1 MDLLT
6 TPSLRELLG
15 HLGRWLGALRGAGEA
30 RRLASRRALQ
40 QVVLAVR
47 ETSVHGPALAAGSL
61 DSATRVQLTRLW
73 TELSFTLDELG
84 LDKLA
89 KRCRLLGQQLADPA
103 HTDAALLAAAGVR
116 LSEIERQARAL
127 LSRL

>member
-1 MDLLT
+1 MDPLI

-30 RRLASRRALQ
+30 RREASRRALQ

-47 ETSVHGPALAAGSL
+47 ETSVHGAALAAGSL

-73 TELSFTLDELG
+73 TELSFTLDELK

-89 KRCRLLGQQLADPA
+89 KRCRLLGQQLADPV
-103 HTDAALLAAAGVR
+103 HTDAALLAAAGAR

>member
-6 TPSLRELLG
+6 APTLRELLG

-47 ETSVHGPALAAGSL
+47 ETSVHGPALAAGTL
-61 DSATRVQLTRLW
+61 DPASQVQLTRLW
-73 TELSFTLDELG
+73 TELSFTLDELK
-84 LDKLA
+84 LTKLA
-89 KRCRLLGQQLADPA
+89 KRCRLLGQQWADPA
-103 HTDAALLAAAGVR
+103 HTDAALLAAAGAR
-116 LSEIERQARAL
+116 LAEIERQARAL
-127 LSRL
+127 LSHL